1 MSDRI
6 EHKEILR
13 LLPHRYPF
21 LLIDAAEEYQAGKS
35 IVGIKAVT
43 ANEPFFPGHFPG
55 NPVMPG
61 VLMIEAMA
69 QAGAVLMYK
78 TLERSPDSATVYFV
92 GADRVRFRAP
102 VRPGMMLRMPV
113 EVTAARHGVFK
124 FRGEVFADGVRAVQ
138 AEFSATAVDH

>member
-1 MSDRI
+1 VSDRI